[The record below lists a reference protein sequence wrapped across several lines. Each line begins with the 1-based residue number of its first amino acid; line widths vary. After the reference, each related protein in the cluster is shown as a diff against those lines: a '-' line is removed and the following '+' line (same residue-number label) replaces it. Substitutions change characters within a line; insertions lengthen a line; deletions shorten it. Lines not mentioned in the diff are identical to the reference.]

1 MLIRLFE
8 DHGLVAVIKATSRLA
23 VFVQSE
29 LGASYLRR
37 GAVEPSLKKLLPAKT
52 FLVVVPA
59 NSTALDVA
67 TRVARHC
74 KDCSGQTSSEQV
86 VVKVSLETNINVTMA
101 AVFVSYCSIIS
112 PSS

>member
-23 VFVQSE
+23 IFLQTE

-37 GAVEPSLKKLLPAKT
+37 GAVEPSLEKLLPAKT
-52 FLVVVPA
+52 FLVMVPT
-59 NSTALDVA
+59 NSTALSVA

-74 KDCSGQTSSEQV
+74 MDCSGHTNSEHV
-86 VVKVSLETNINVTMA
+86 VVKVG
-101 AVFVSYCSIIS
+101 
-112 PSS
+112 